1 MAFRNL
7 LINGAMNV
15 DQRNAG
21 ASIAAGKR
29 SYSVDRWFLSSGDD
43 ITFSAQQNL
52 ALTPPPPGFRN
63 HLGIFVKQPRS
74 LQNGDWFNL
83 VQTIE
88 SSRLLAT
95 RFGTSDAQ
103 PLTLSFWVRSSLPG
117 MHSGG
122 LRNTDSSRTYPFPYT
137 IFKPDTWEH
146 KSLSIPGDS
155 NRAWTLEGNGPG
167 MAIMFC
173 LAATPPHV
181 PSANVWYE
189 GNQLSIDGVVS
200 IAGIMGATFFITG
213 VQLEIGN
220 CASPYESLPP
230 AEELLM
236 CQRYYEVLGGDEQA
250 TRIGEGFTAGN
261 EEILARVPFSSAK
274 RAAPTVSV
282 TGDGFVFVT
291 ESCQQHLAITEV
303 IGTGST
309 SLFLSGKSPGTEA
322 GQDGYIQATGISKI
336 SLSAEM

>member
-15 DQRNAG
+15 DQRHAG
-21 ASIAAGKR
+21 KSIAAGKS
-29 SYSVDRWFLSSGDD
+29 SYLIDRWFLSSIDD
-43 ITFSAQQNL
+43 ITFSAQRNL
-52 ALTPPPPGFRN
+52 ALIPPPPSFRN

-74 LQNGDWFNL
+74 LRKGDWFNL

-117 MHSGG
+117 IHSGG
-122 LRNTDSSRTYPFPYT
+122 LRNSDSSRTYPFTYPL
-137 IFKPDTWEH
+137 FKADTWEH
-146 KSLSIPGDS
+146 KSLTIPGDS
-155 NRAWTLEGNGPG
+155 NRGWAHEGNGSG

-181 PSANVWYE
+181 PSADVWYE

-200 IAGIMGATFFITG
+200 IAGISGATFFITG
-213 VQLEIGN
+213 VQLETGN
-220 CASPYESLPP
+220 SASPYETLSSS
-230 AEELLM
+230 EELVM
-236 CQRYYEVLGGDEQA
+236 CQRYFEVLGGDEQA

-261 EEILARVPFSSAK
+261 EAILARIPFSSLK
-274 RAAPTVSV
+274 RAAPTVSI
-282 TGDGFVFVT
+282 TGDEFVFVT
-291 ESCQQHLAITEV
+291 ESGQQPLIITEI
-303 IGTGST
+303 IGAGSA
-309 SLFLSGKSPGTEA
+309 SLFLSGQSPGTEA
-322 GQDGYIQATGISKI
+322 GQDGYIQASGMSKI